1 MKKKAMGRR
10 PVYEE
15 SLKITVARE
24 FLTGDLS
31 LTELAQKYNLRN
43 KGAANSMVVWYRR
56 TYGEEEQKGLV
67 RSAKPDI
74 DTPFQKVNPDSD
86 KTKDR
91 ELEDALLKVE
101 ALELLLANAK
111 KELGI
116 DLLKK
121 HGTKRPNK

>member
-1 MKKKAMGRR
+1 MKKKSMGRR

-31 LTELAQKYNLRN
+31 LTELAEKYNLPN
-43 KGAANSMVVWYRR
+43 KGAANTMVVWYRR
-56 TYGEEEQKGLV
+56 TYGEEGQKGQVSNPKMDRL
-67 RSAKPDI
+67 S
-74 DTPFQKVNPDSD
+74 QKVNPGSD
-86 KTKDR
+86 KAKDR
-91 ELEDALLKVE
+91 QLEDALLKVE

-121 HGTKRPNK
+121 YGTKQPNK

>member
-15 SLKITVARE
+15 NLKITVARDY
-24 FLTGDLS
+24 LTGDLS
-31 LTELAQKYNLRN
+31 LTEIAQKYNLPN
-43 KGAANSMVVWYRR
+43 KGAANSMVVWYRLN
-56 TYGEEEQKGLV
+56 YGDEGQKGM
-67 RSAKPDI
+67 SSKPKPDI
-74 DTPFQKVNPDSD
+74 DTASPKVNPGSD
-86 KTKDR
+86 KAKNR

-121 HGTKRPNK
+121 YGTKRPNK

>member
-1 MKKKAMGRR
+1 MGRR

-15 SLKITVARE
+15 SLKIAVARE

-31 LTELAQKYNLRN
+31 LTELAQKYNLPN
-43 KGAANSMVVWYRR
+43 KGAANTMVVWYRR
-56 TYGEEEQKGLV
+56 TYGEEGQKGV
-67 RSAKPDI
+67 GIKPKPAIDI
-74 DTPFQKVNPDSD
+74 ESQKVTPVSD

-91 ELEDALLKVE
+91 QLEDALLKVE

-121 HGTKRPNK
+121 YGTKRPNK

>member
-1 MKKKAMGRR
+1 MGRR

-43 KGAANSMVVWYRR
+43 KGAANTMVVWYRR
-56 TYGEEEQKGLV
+56 NYGEEGQKGV
-67 RSAKPDI
+67 VSKPKPNI
-74 DTPFQKVNPDSD
+74 DTQQSQKVNPGSD
-86 KTKDR
+86 KAKDR
-91 ELEDALLKVE
+91 QLEDALLKVE

-121 HGTKRPNK
+121 YGTKRPNK

>member
-1 MKKKAMGRR
+1 MKKKSMGRR

-24 FLTGDLS
+24 FLTGNLS
-31 LTELAQKYNLRN
+31 LTELAQKYNLPN
-43 KGAANSMVVWYRR
+43 KGAANTMVVWYRR
-56 TYGEEEQKGLV
+56 NYGEEGQKGLV
-67 RSAKPDI
+67 SNAKPNI
-74 DTPFQKVNPDSD
+74 DTQSGQVNLGND
-86 KTKDR
+86 KAKDR
-91 ELEDALLKVE
+91 QLEDALLKVE

>member
-1 MKKKAMGRR
+1 MGRR

-31 LTELAQKYNLRN
+31 LTELAQKYNLPN
-43 KGAANSMVVWYRR
+43 KGAANTMVVWYRR
-56 TYGEEEQKGLV
+56 TYGEEGRKVQ
-67 RSAKPDI
+67 SNTPKPDI
-74 DTPFQKVNPDSD
+74 DRQPETVNPSSD
-86 KTKDR
+86 KAKDR
-91 ELEDALLKVE
+91 ALEDALLKVE

-111 KELGI
+111 KELGV

-121 HGTKRPNK
+121 YGTKQPNK